1 MKVTNDK
8 TVMKSVLQT
17 LDELNDYSLQIG
29 IFGEDNSF
37 MQMVAGVQEFGLTIR
52 PRGKYLTLPTEAAGG
67 RSAREIPGLF
77 KPRGK
82 NILAVADRNGN
93 LTVMFILKEEVKIPE
108 RSFLRS
114 TFEEKNQKWIDFFD
128 SRMDDIITGNCTA
141 QQLYNQLGAVIVAD
155 IQMKIRDTQSPANSG
170 YTAKRKGANNPLVDT
185 GRLRQSVT
193 WKVVR

>member
-1 MKVTNDK
+1 MRVTNDK
-8 TVMKSVLQT
+8 TVMKSVIQT

-37 MQMVAGVQEFGLTIR
+37 IQMIAGVQEFGLTIK
-52 PRGKYLTLPTEAAGG
+52 PKGKYLTLPTEAAGG
-67 RSAREIPGLF
+67 RKAREIPGLF
-77 KPRGK
+77 KPRNK
-82 NILAVADRNGN
+82 NILAVAGKNGK
-93 LTVMFILKEEVKIPE
+93 LTVMFYLKEEVKIPE

-114 TFEEKNQKWIDFFD
+114 TFEENNQKWIDFFD
-128 SRMDDIITGNCTA
+128 RKMDEIIVGECTA
-141 QQLYNQLGAVIVAD
+141 QQVYNQLGAMIVAD

>member
-1 MKVTNDK
+1 
-8 TVMKSVLQT
+8 MKSVLQT